1 MATIIKGGDT
11 IISIDGS
18 LRMANDANNAIDS
31 TQGDWSFVEGEENL
45 YLVNNKNSKK
55 YKINLTEVS

>member
-1 MATIIKGGDT
+1 MATTIKGGNT
-11 IISIDGS
+11 TISIDGS
-18 LRMANDANNAIDS
+18 LRISNDVNNSIDS